1 MKSNKLCPIGTE
13 IQSVIFS
20 KDKFTEKSAKSWAES
35 NDFKYGKV
43 DEKKYTYRMRQE
55 SPSEYRKGSFRTI
68 EITDGV
74 KAVIGCPIDT
84 TSKKMKKPKFA
95 DGGETRDTRVASEI
109 LKQLGG
115 MNRLSVMTGAYSFV
129 AYPNGVS
136 FRIKNPKANYIK
148 IILTSMDLYDLE
160 VGRIRGL
167 KYTVVADEKGL
178 YGNMLKPAIE
188 NATGMYLTLYSSGG
202 SVGRRYKLSAE
213 KYTKL
218 IDYGLWVSK
227 KSDIIGNYN
236 IYSKDG
242 DKLVAVWSLPK
253 ERLTLRGDFQ
263 NILEWINSNGVEE
276 FSNGGVTKEWYE
288 TRNGKHLYKNRD
300 AIWYLSYGTYK
311 LGEDG
316 KEYSTLDKEVR
327 VYRKNSGLSEIKHY
341 RKDKNYRV
349 IDERSSNGELYY
361 IAFLD
366 LSDNVSTIV
375 FSIGDLYANG
385 GEINGVK
392 IKDAHWFS
400 GDSENKNEQENK
412 FQLKEIFLSSN
423 RKNDSFR
430 IHRKSKL
437 YNGNNYLLVD
447 LGKGIGWSVLEYNP
461 KKRKVVNVMV
471 YGYGAGSKDTALF
484 IVDYRDPYD
493 PNKRRLMLAKGGSLN
508 KIYRFDEFGD
518 KSFKNI
524 IDEGRFVSKF
534 KSKQNAIDFDRI
546 KFNRMDNAQQVEYVK
561 KFNKEKIVYNL
572 RLRDG
577 GLHEVS
583 KEVYDYAQLPETEEK
598 NYYTKYEDGGGVRNY
613 SEAEKWWGNDLSLN
627 EQKEYAKKHLASYEY
642 DELLGT
648 TSQYSKRE
656 RRQKFINK
664 IWEKHGSPKSVLNG
678 LYSDGGV
685 IAPSRYDF
693 RRPKF
698 ESPVDTLLIDGYKT
712 APTKSMVYGD
722 LDKVKSR
729 FREESEYAKFS
740 PVVAVVYPY
749 QRGWDRGYKIYY
761 STDKEVPMG
770 FVDEINGKRYVYHIG
785 GNKMEDGGVIDGDWV
800 ILVIKDGDESKFEN
814 SKLYL
819 EDGKIKTFSTKE
831 EADKYGLN
839 FGFERDFWAYQV
851 ISKEE
856 INKRGYKIEN
866 NQFSKM
872 ADGGVISTDYKSAIS
887 DLIEYYRNKSKFKLE
902 KYAVLTQEQGEYLY
916 NAFKNYESL
925 KNEDGEYVA
934 EVKYAY
940 NGHNFEETKEQDEAL
955 TKFLKELEETDFI
968 YFDEYD
974 SAIQAYPI
982 TIEFIN
988 AVRGRVSTL
997 KAKQSGTDL
1006 FPEMDGDLK
1015 QVDNNVRQIDLPDT
1029 NVDKI
1034 YTVFFENKVMEDYF
1048 GDELQTFWDKNK
1060 VKWSDEYVSKL
1071 RAEGFSDKDIF
1082 STLFGYTSIHE
1093 LKCEREFE
1101 LNGLLSK
1108 INGSQNR
1115 IIDEIISAKKSGYY
1129 MAGLKYPMPLNILI
1143 DQLFAK
1149 YKINEEPLIYDVDTS
1164 SGIGDEKI
1172 YIYKGDGIYIGKTV
1186 YTDREKSPI
1195 DKYDALNGGYVGVVA
1210 DSSEKLY
1217 DAISI
1222 LFNDEESYLK
1232 DLNLFYN
1239 GLGGIDAN
1247 DIVNAFGE
1255 AKPLVVEDVKPVS
1268 LGISKEPTREEIEE
1282 AIKGLQVMVELEPEN
1297 NTYIEAIDGLK
1308 IYLETITEEEN
1319 TQVTVPV
1326 IEETKGE
1333 IGDYYDL
1340 RLPLGEKVGISES
1353 ISRRIRDLF
1362 VRKEGKVN
1370 KRIMD
1375 NTISAMSERT
1385 PQYANAWKNFKKT
1398 FDIEEVDG
1406 NYINP
1411 YYEYGGDVKDV
1422 LVGGKADG
1430 MMLDDIASMHGV
1442 ALDHILRQ
1450 AKIGISV
1457 EREHTSDYNKI
1468 IEIVKDHLYESP
1480 DYYTK
1485 LQKIESSFESGGGV
1499 GGYYIDVPKEHKSI
1513 FTMKALMEIR
1523 GMQINSGVEQVDGT
1537 FRFTF
1542 LNESDLDK
1550 AVAILNIIQRPDYG
1564 RDMPQNLSQLKKYIQ
1579 VGKLLRVSYNKN
1591 RPDWVGKIKVVV
1603 QVQTNGFYMMD
1614 GVEVPDDISKK
1625 SWIEYPKSDMVAFSP
1640 FWFSIYAK
1648 DKQGNKVKMLQYE
1661 YVIGEQEKIAK
1672 SVEKDETLLF
1682 NEAVK
1687 MNEFVDSVYR
1697 LSDSVE
1703 FGKGG
1708 SLTPDMFDNNLDYNF
1723 DNQSVSCFINA
1734 KNTGRTLVLRRS
1746 GSDYSGTW
1754 SLMSGGID
1762 AGESPDET
1770 IKREIQEELGVNLN
1784 CDNLIFMNATK
1795 HPDRTHY
1802 YYEMSVNE
1810 EFEPVLNHENDA
1822 YMWVNMAELPDNTHP
1837 LLKKYIKSEVFA

>member
-1 MKSNKLCPIGTE
+1 MKSVNKNCPVGTK
-13 IQSVIFS
+13 IQSIIFS

-43 DEKKYTYRMRQE
+43 DEKLNTYRLRQNA
-55 SPSEYRKGSFRTI
+55 PSEYRKGSFRTI
-68 EITDGV
+68 DITDGV
-74 KAVIGCPIDT
+74 KAIVACPIDS
-84 TSKKMKKPKFA
+84 SKKSIKKPSFAKGGSVQSKKIKDILLDAGFDQDSWFKEGKDAYGSSRPNAYGFWDEQLTERYGENIDTGKKLDAELNKLGIRSVNIWVGSGVNGWTHRLLFLKGADNSYEDGGQTIPEPNKFHLGQVLHTKTDGDIKVLDIKWVDPKVSITSPFGVYKYYFAISEEDDSVGYEMYEYELEMLLDDNTVIDYEKSYEKYLSSYPDYKKKYA
-95 DGGETRDTRVASEI
+95 DNFKSFVIRINSSEYFLRHPEFNLSEQMSGLAKKYLVYTNESGYEYGGETVGHITQEQEGEIITKWATHGLDEDDVVDAIFYAKSLYPDINEDAVTEIFYQWISDTKSEFEH
-109 LKQLGG
+109 LDFEDNVDFEDNEYSNGG
-115 MNRLSVMTGAYSFV
+115 
-129 AYPNGVS
+129 
-136 FRIKNPKANYIK
+136 K
-148 IILTSMDLYDLE
+148 IE
-160 VGRIRGL
+160 
-167 KYTVVADEKGL
+167 
-178 YGNMLKPAIE
+178 
-188 NATGMYLTLYSSGG
+188 
-202 SVGRRYKLSAE
+202 RRYKLSAE
-213 KYTKL
+213 QYTKL
-218 IDYGLWVSK
+218 IDSGLWTSK

-253 ERLTLRGDFQ
+253 ERLTLRGDF
-263 NILEWINSNGVEE
+263 E
-276 FSNGGVTKEWYE
+276 
-288 TRNGKHLYKNRD
+288 
-300 AIWYLSYGTYK
+300 
-311 LGEDG
+311 
-316 KEYSTLDKEVR
+316 
-327 VYRKNSGLSEIKHY
+327 GLSEWIK
-341 RKDKNYRV
+341 N
-349 IDERSSNGELYY
+349 NGIE
-361 IAFLD
+361 AFA
-366 LSDNVSTIV
+366 SGGAVN
-375 FSIGDLYANG
+375 DLY
-385 GEINGVK
+385 
-392 IKDAHWFS
+392 
-400 GDSENKNEQENK
+400 
-412 FQLKEIFLSSN
+412 
-423 RKNDSFR
+423 
-430 IHRKSKL
+430 
-437 YNGNNYLLVD
+437 
-447 LGKGIGWSVLEYNP
+447 
-461 KKRKVVNVMV
+461 
-471 YGYGAGSKDTALF
+471 
-484 IVDYRDPYD
+484 
-493 PNKRRLMLAKGGSLN
+493 AKGGSLN
-508 KIYRFDEFGD
+508 KIYRFDEFGT
-518 KSFKNI
+518 KSFKNL
-524 IDEGRFVSKF
+524 IDEGVFVSKF

-561 KFNKEKIVYNL
+561 KFNKEKIVHNL

-577 GLHEVS
+577 GFHEVS
-583 KEVYDYAQLPETEEK
+583 KEVYDYAQIPETEEK
-598 NYYTKYEDGGGVRNY
+598 NYYNKYEDGGGIANY

-627 EQKEYAKKHLASYEY
+627 EQKEYAKKHLASFEY

-648 TSQYSKRE
+648 TSKYSTRE
-656 RRQKFINK
+656 RRQKFINE
-664 IWEKHGSPKSVLNG
+664 IWEKQGSPKSVLKG

-698 ESPVDTLLIDGYKT
+698 ESPIDTLLIDGYKT
-712 APTKSMVYGD
+712 VPTKSMVYGD
-722 LDKVKSR
+722 LSKIKSR
-729 FREESEYAKFS
+729 FREDSEYAQFS

-785 GNKMEDGGVIDGDWV
+785 G
-800 ILVIKDGDESKFEN
+800 
-814 SKLYL
+814 
-819 EDGKIKTFSTKE
+819 
-831 EADKYGLN
+831 
-839 FGFERDFWAYQV
+839 
-851 ISKEE
+851 
-856 INKRGYKIEN
+856 
-866 NQFSKM
+866 SKM
-872 ADGGVISTDYKSAIS
+872 ADGGAISTDYKSAIA
-887 DLIEYYRNKSKFKLE
+887 DLIEYYRNKSRFKLE

-925 KNEDGEYVA
+925 KNEDGEYVTQI
-934 EVKYAY
+934 KFAY
-940 NGHNFEETKEQDEAL
+940 NGKNFEETKEQDEAL
-955 TKFLKELEETDFI
+955 TKFLEELEETGFI

-974 SAIQAYPI
+974 SLIQAYPI
-982 TIEFIN
+982 AIEFVDAI
-988 AVRGRVSTL
+988 RGRISTL

-1006 FPEMDGDLK
+1006 FPEMDGGSK
-1015 QVDNNVRQIDLPDT
+1015 EVVSGVKQIDLPDT
-1029 NVDKI
+1029 DVNKI
-1034 YTVFFENKVMEDYF
+1034 YTTFFENKVMEDYF
-1048 GDELQTFWDKNK
+1048 GDALQTFWDNNK
-1060 VKWSDEYVSKL
+1060 GKWSDEYVSKL
-1071 RAEGFSDKDIF
+1071 RAGGFSDRDIF
-1082 STLFGYTSIHE
+1082 AILFGYISVQE

-1101 LNGLLSK
+1101 LNGILAK
-1108 INGSQNR
+1108 REGTQNS
-1115 IIDEIISAKKSGYY
+1115 IIDEIISEKKSGYY
-1129 MAGLKYPMPLNILI
+1129 TAGLKYPMPLNILI

-1149 YKINEEPLIYDVDTS
+1149 YKINEEPLIFDVDTS
-1164 SGIGDEKI
+1164 RGIGTEKI
-1172 YIYKGDGIYIGKTV
+1172 YIHKGDGIYIGKTV
-1186 YTDREKSPI
+1186 YTDREKNPI
-1195 DKYDALNGGYVGVVA
+1195 DKYDTLNGGYVGIVA

-1217 DAISI
+1217 DAIDI
-1222 LFNDEESYLK
+1222 LFNDEESYVK

-1255 AKPLVVEDVKPVS
+1255 AKPSVIEDAKPVS
-1268 LGISKEPTREEIEE
+1268 VELSKEPTREEIEE

-1297 NTYIEAIDGLK
+1297 NIYTEAIDGLK

-1319 TQVTVPV
+1319 TEVTVPV
-1326 IEETKGE
+1326 IEEPKGE

-1340 RLPLGEKVGISES
+1340 RLPLGEKVGINES

-1362 VRKEGKVN
+1362 VRKEGKLN
-1370 KRIMD
+1370 KIIMD

-1398 FDIEEVDG
+1398 FDIEEIDG

-1457 EREHTSDYNKI
+1457 EREHTSDYDKI

-1499 GGYYIDVPKEHKSI
+1499 GSYYIDVPKEHKSI

-1550 AVAILNIIQRPDYG
+1550 AVAILNIIQSPDYG

-1591 RPDWVGKIKVVV
+1591 RPDWVGKMKVVV

-1754 SLMSGGID
+1754 SLMSGGVD